1 MKSKKEYIILI
12 AVAVVLVLYLIF
24 HQADRSLYQ
33 LPEVTDLS
41 GTEIRKVEINTPD
54 ETIKLEKKTGKW
66 VITPQGVPAA
76 APQID
81 KIMDIVKNFKLTAMV
96 SESENYSRYR
106 LTEDEKI
113 TVKAWAD
120 GELAR
125 AFDIGKAA
133 PSQRHTFVKLPNDP
147 NVYHARH
154 NFRNRFDQT
163 RDALRD
169 KTVLAVD
176 ADVTHAIEIKQ
187 ADKQVKIAR
196 TRAEPE
202 VTVSPDEDEAKEPE
216 KPAETSPEQL
226 VWQDARGNEVEESD
240 VADLLNS
247 LSDLKCE
254 QFIDD
259 RQKSDFSDPIYTIK
273 VSGPETHT
281 LSIFNKQSADAKT
294 YPAVSSGS
302 DYPFHLSDQK
312 AKTLMQAI
320 EKE

>member
-12 AVAVVLVLYLIF
+12 GAAVVLVLYLIF
-24 HQADRSLYQ
+24 HQADRRLYQ
-33 LPEVTDLS
+33 LPEMTELS
-41 GTEIRKVEINTPD
+41 GTEIRKIEINTPD
-54 ETIKLEKKTGKW
+54 ETVQLEKKAGKW

-76 APQID
+76 DRKID
-81 KIMDIVKNFKLTAMV
+81 KIMDIVKNFQLTAMV
-96 SESENYSRYR
+96 SESENYSRYQ

-125 AFDIGKAA
+125 AFEIGKAA

-147 NVYHARH
+147 KVYHASN

-169 KTVLAVD
+169 KTVLSVD

-202 VTVSPDEDEAKEPE
+202 VTVSPDEAKGTE
-216 KPAETSPEQL
+216 KPAETSPAQL
-226 VWQDARGNEVEESD
+226 VWQDARGNEVAESD

-259 RQKSDFSDPIYTIK
+259 RQKSDFSDPIYTIT

-281 LSIFNKQSADAKT
+281 LSIFDKQSADAKS

-302 DYPFHLSDQK
+302 DYPFYLPEHK
-312 AKTLMQAI
+312 AKTIMQAI